1 VCFICKKSKDFFCLF
16 CLSLELIFIQ
26 IAYYCLDLVNVGTHR
41 VCLTCPR
48 EMMAE
53 WLDEEIWAKKRG
65 LTL

>member
-1 VCFICKKSKDFFCLF
+1 MF